1 MKKSFFQRT
10 YNVNI
15 NFIFLGFISFWI
27 SIGIRLLKIS
37 IRNFH
42 LPALTDL
49 LSFVQNKL
57 SMVEHYTKLLA
68 VLLLIISTI
77 LIVTELVK
85 RLIND
90 SVWNYFK
97 SIYQTFRLR
106 QFLRQDEKSESV
118 ISIDNQTTVTK
129 VNPILEQFNQTI
141 NKCIVDVRNE
151 SVTIFLKYP
160 KSQQAQKLLKDME
173 SHIKEEISSR
183 NPDYYFSSPN
193 RDGNKLWF
201 VGNRR

>member
-1 MKKSFFQRT
+1 
-10 YNVNI
+10 
-15 NFIFLGFISFWI
+15 
-27 SIGIRLLKIS
+27 
-37 IRNFH
+37 
-42 LPALTDL
+42 
-49 LSFVQNKL
+49 
-57 SMVEHYTKLLA
+57 MVEHYTKLLA

-173 SHIKEEISSR
+173 SHIKEKISSR